1 MSVFQNDYTDN
12 VKIYYNELKKCV
24 PLDANAER
32 ELLIKSKSGD
42 ISARNKIV
50 ESNLRFVF
58 DIARRFRG
66 RGVSM
71 SDLISEG
78 NIGLMKAIERF
89 DMSKDV
95 KFITYAVFWV
105 KERMMSSIKANS
117 SRIDS
122 SLLDDFKDAD
132 SNDDCNNLI
141 KDKVNDVED
150 EETSH
155 FREDLLDG
163 LMCVLNDKEKKI
175 MEFSYGLCGNK
186 EMSFQEIGKKY
197 HISSERVRQIKLRSL
212 DKIRMTAISEG
223 KFC

>member
-105 KERMMSSIKANS
+105 KETMMSSIKANS

-155 FREDLLDG
+155 SREDLLDG

>member
-155 FREDLLDG
+155 SREDLFDG

>member
-155 FREDLLDG
+155 SREDLLDG
-163 LMCVLNDKEKKI
+163 LMCVLKDKEKKI

>member
-155 FREDLLDG
+155 SREDLLDV
-163 LMCVLNDKEKKI
+163 LMCVLTDQETKI

>member
-122 SLLDDFKDAD
+122 SLLDDFNDAD

-155 FREDLLDG
+155 SREDLLDG

>member
-155 FREDLLDG
+155 SREDLLDG

-175 MEFSYGLCGNK
+175 MEFSYGLRGNK

>member
-1 MSVFQNDYTDN
+1 MGGFQNDYTDN
-12 VKIYYNELKKCV
+12 VRIYYNELKKCK
-24 PLDANAER
+24 PLDSQLER

-42 ISARNKIV
+42 IDARNKIV

-58 DIARRFRG
+58 DIARKYSG
-66 RGVSM
+66 RGISM

-89 DMSKDV
+89 DMSRDV

-105 KERMMSSIKANS
+105 KERMLALIRANS

-122 SLLDDFKDAD
+122 SLLEDFKDAD
-132 SNDDCNNLI
+132 ANDDCNNMI
-141 KDKVNDVED
+141 KDNVNDVED
-150 EETSH
+150 VETSH
-155 FREDLLDG
+155 SREDLLDG
-163 LMCVLNDKEKKI
+163 LMCVLNDKERKI
-175 MEFSYGLCGNK
+175 MEFSYGLYGNK
-186 EMSFQEIGKKY
+186 EMSFQEIGDKY
-197 HISSERVRQIKLRSL
+197 HISSERVRQIKLKSL

>member
-1 MSVFQNDYTDN
+1 MRVFQNDYTDN

-24 PLDANAER
+24 PLDANSER
-32 ELLIKSKSGD
+32 ELLVKSKSGD

-58 DIARRFRG
+58 DIARRFSG

-155 FREDLLDG
+155 SREDLLDG

>member
-58 DIARRFRG
+58 DIARGFRG

-78 NIGLMKAIERF
+78 NIGLMKAIDRF

-155 FREDLLDG
+155 SREDLLDG

>member
-155 FREDLLDG
+155 SREDLLDG
-163 LMCVLNDKEKKI
+163 LMYVLNDKEKKI

>member
-78 NIGLMKAIERF
+78 NIALMKAIERF

-155 FREDLLDG
+155 SREDLLDG

>member
-66 RGVSM
+66 RGVYM

-155 FREDLLDG
+155 SREDLLDG

>member
-155 FREDLLDG
+155 SREDLLDC

>member
-155 FREDLLDG
+155 SREDLLDG
-163 LMCVLNDKEKKI
+163 LMCVLNGKEKKI

>member
-71 SDLISEG
+71 SDLISGG
-78 NIGLMKAIERF
+78 NIGLMKAIERL

-122 SLLDDFKDAD
+122 SLLDDLKDAD
-132 SNDDCNNLI
+132 PNDDCNNLI

-155 FREDLLDG
+155 SREDLLDG

>member
-24 PLDANAER
+24 PLDANVER

-155 FREDLLDG
+155 SREDLLDG

>member
-150 EETSH
+150 EEISH
-155 FREDLLDG
+155 SREDLLDG

>member
-24 PLDANAER
+24 PLDANEER

-155 FREDLLDG
+155 SREDLLDG

>member
-58 DIARRFRG
+58 YIARRFRG
-66 RGVSM
+66 RGVAM

-155 FREDLLDG
+155 SREDLLDG

>member
-155 FREDLLDG
+155 SREDLLDG

-175 MEFSYGLCGNK
+175 MEFSYGLCVNK

>member
-122 SLLDDFKDAD
+122 SFLDDFKDAD

-155 FREDLLDG
+155 SREDLLDG

>member
-50 ESNLRFVF
+50 ESNLRFVI

-155 FREDLLDG
+155 SREDLLDG

-175 MEFSYGLCGNK
+175 MEFSYGLRGNK

>member
-155 FREDLLDG
+155 SREDLLDG
-163 LMCVLNDKEKKI
+163 LMCALNDKEKKI

>member
-58 DIARRFRG
+58 HIARRFRG

-155 FREDLLDG
+155 SREDLLDG

>member
-150 EETSH
+150 KETSH
-155 FREDLLDG
+155 SREDLLDG